1 MRKKLWL
8 CVPFAVLAAIDFGLT
23 LSGQSPAYWQGD
35 HSKVNEIFPLMAW
48 GLRCGPL
55 TFLFICLLW
64 VLVFSALIV
73 VLPDIASQVL
83 SLALVIGHTWG
94 AMGWLVYRLRV
105 EYHLCALLFLLS
117 AVLFI
122 GAQAKWRK
130 TQTAAHT
137 AEHTMPAASHPP
149 TGVH

>member
-8 CVPFAVLAAIDFGLT
+8 CMPFAVLAAVDFGLT
-23 LSGQSPAYWQGD
+23 LSGQSPAYWQGE
-35 HSKVNEIFPLMAW
+35 HSEVNEIFPLFAL

-64 VLVFSALIV
+64 VLVFSTLIV
-73 VLPDIASQVL
+73 VFPDIASQVL

-94 AMGWLVYRLRV
+94 AMSWLVYRFRV
-105 EYHLCALLFLLS
+105 EYHLCVLLFLLP

-122 GAQAKWRK
+122 SAQAKWRK
-130 TQTAAHT
+130 TKTAAHT
-137 AEHTMPAASHPP
+137 VERTMPAASHPP
-149 TGVH
+149 TGIR